1 MLAIGRECVHLR
13 ARDSWRGKESIASTV
28 SLRAASACMSSGFCA
43 GQMKPTSV
51 LPGFISAI
59 SSGVGARTLKIMSDP
74 A

>member
-1 MLAIGRECVHLR
+1 MLAMEVSASIFWARE
-13 ARDSWRGKESIASTV
+13 SWRGKESMASTV
-28 SLRAASACMSSGFCA
+28 SLALAIACMSWGFCA
-43 GQMKPTSV
+43 GQMKLISV